1 MTLDSVQKKLL
12 LVVGLTTI
20 LIFGGVT
27 VYFTYR
33 STQEVSKTA
42 SEKLER
48 TAGELASGLTT
59 ELQQRKKVAQTLAAT
74 MESYRPSSASRE
86 EVLSMLEGL
95 AAKNPDALGVYL
107 AYEPD
112 AFDGQD
118 RSFEG
123 DSALG
128 SNEDGRFAPY
138 WNRFGDDL
146 GLDPLE
152 DLESQDWYTTPL
164 RSGEPLVKGP
174 FSYDG
179 RLMLSFLQPIHR
191 DGETIGVAG
200 VDVSI
205 DYWQKL
211 ARQAEVEQS
220 GYAFI
225 VDAEG
230 TFLAH
235 PHDAWVGK
243 STLRGV
249 ADSLSAAWGSTI
261 DQQLDAGTGGS
272 LEITDPV
279 TGTEAFLVHRPMAGG
294 RFSVAAV
301 APRTEVLAGVDGM
314 RNSFLG
320 VGLVSLILLLGG
332 TFYPLR
338 RAVVV
343 PLRRVTES
351 VKAVAEGDTSARVEV
366 QSDDEV
372 GELAQAFNAMADR
385 IASAQEE
392 LERKTEEANQKAQQ
406 AREAEQAS
414 AVREARLQQSV
425 DQMLT
430 AMNRFAEGDLTVR
443 LDPEQDAEHAS
454 EDEGAAHAAGRI
466 EAIDRLFD
474 GFNEVVVSVRQM
486 VTRVQEAAESTS
498 TAAHQISAS
507 SEQMAA
513 SVEEQSAQSEEV
525 AAAVEELNQT
535 INENAKSVQ
544 RTADAAETGGR
555 QAREGQEVMAE
566 ATDKIEEISE
576 EVQTTA
582 DAIERLGA
590 SSEEIGRVIDT
601 IDEIANQ
608 TNLLA
613 LNAAIEA
620 ARAGAGDGTSKH
632 TGQGFGVV
640 AEEVRELAEET
651 DAATT
656 EISDMIE
663 EVQGEIEAAVQAARR
678 SSERAA
684 EGIELSEQASAALDR
699 IVDSIEQ
706 VEERADEIAA
716 ASEEQSTTS
725 EEIARS
731 VQSISTAAQQSAAG
745 VTQVSESAHDL
756 EALADTLRESVGRFD
771 LEARSG
777 APKTVSPTASGGHA
791 PSPDGPTPSPAPNWD
806 EGSSV
811 GGDGHPSDAAR

>member
-1 MTLDSVQKKLL
+1 MILDSVQKKLL
-12 LVVGLTTI
+12 LVVGLTTV

-27 VYFTYR
+27 VYFTHR
-33 STQEVSKTA
+33 STQEVSRTA
-42 SEKLER
+42 SEKLDSK
-48 TAGELASGLTT
+48 AGALASDLTA
-59 ELQQRKKVAQTLAAT
+59 ELQQRKKVAQTLATT
-74 MESYRPSSASRE
+74 MEHYRPSTARRE
-86 EVLSMLEGL
+86 EALSMLEGV
-95 AAKNPDALGVYL
+95 AKKNPDALGVYL
-107 AYEPD
+107 AYKPD
-112 AFDGQD
+112 AFDEQD

-123 DSALG
+123 DSDLG
-128 SNEDGRFAPY
+128 SNDDGRFAPY

-146 GLDPLE
+146 SLDPLE
-152 DLESQDWYTTPL
+152 DLESQDWYATPL

-205 DYWQKL
+205 DYWQEL
-211 ARQAEVEQS
+211 ARQAKVEQS
-220 GYAFI
+220 GYAFV
-225 VDAEG
+225 VDADG

-235 PHDAWVGK
+235 PNDAWVGE

-249 ADSLSAAWGSTI
+249 GDSLSTSGLSTMHE
-261 DQQLDAGTGGS
+261 QLDGGTGGS

-279 TGTEAFLVHRPMAGG
+279 TGSDAFLVHRPTEGG

-301 APRTEVLAGVDGM
+301 APRTEVLAGVREM

-320 VGLVSLILLLGG
+320 VGLLSIILLLGG
-332 TFYPLR
+332 TLYPLR
-338 RAVVV
+338 RSVVS

-351 VKAVAEGDTSARVEV
+351 VKAVAEGDTDTRVEV

-372 GELAQAFNAMADR
+372 GALAQAFNAMTDR
-385 IASAQEE
+385 IESTQEE
-392 LERKTEEANQKAQQ
+392 LERKTEEANQKARQ

-414 AVREARLQQSV
+414 AIREARLQQNI

-443 LDPEQDAEHAS
+443 LDPEPDAEPSSA
-454 EDEGAAHAAGRI
+454 DEGPAQAAGRI

-474 GFNEVVVSVRQM
+474 GFNQVVASVRRM
-486 VTRVQEAAESTS
+486 VARVQEAAESTS
-498 TAAHQISAS
+498 TAAHEISAS
-507 SEQMAA
+507 SEQMAS

-544 RTADAAETGGR
+544 RTADAAEAGGR
-555 QAREGQEVMAE
+555 QARTGQDVVAE
-566 ATDKIEEISE
+566 TTDKIEEISE

-601 IDEIANQ
+601 IDEIADQ

-620 ARAGAGDGTSKH
+620 ARAGAGNGASAG

-640 AEEVRELAEET
+640 AEEVRALAEET

-663 EVQGEIEAAVQAARR
+663 EVQQEIEAAVQAARR

-684 EGIELSEQASAALDR
+684 EGIALSEQASTALDR

-716 ASEEQSTTS
+716 ASEQQSTTS
-725 EEIARS
+725 AEIARS

-745 VTQVSESAHDL
+745 VTQVSDSAHDL
-756 EALADTLRESVGRFD
+756 EALAGTLRESVGRFELAD
-771 LEARSG
+771 RSG
-777 APKTVSPTASGGHA
+777 LSAPVSPGASGEQA
-791 PSPDGPTPSPAPNWD
+791 PPSEPDWDDGPSI
-806 EGSSV
+806 
-811 GGDGHPSDAAR
+811 GGDGHPSDITH